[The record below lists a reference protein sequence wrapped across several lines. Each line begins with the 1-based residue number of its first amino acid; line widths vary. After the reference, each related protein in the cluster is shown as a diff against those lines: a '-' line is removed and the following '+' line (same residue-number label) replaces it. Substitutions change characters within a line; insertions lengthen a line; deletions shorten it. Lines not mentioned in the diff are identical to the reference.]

1 MPSTEQ
7 PLSFVRMKQDF
18 FASKPREAEKTPG
31 FLLQNQAKIAEE
43 HRHLTTVLKN
53 TNAPETYHRFQRY
66 CEDLLEQ
73 YDRTIR
79 HDVKKPIRDK
89 IIFAHVARIMLS
101 SARFIVLQSIELL
114 DQAHYFGPTN
124 NPSIA
129 IKRLMAPTWYFSVLS
144 VAVPGLR
151 LLTDLA
157 NVAKHAIYPTET
169 TKANDAHELSLSER
183 FTSELY
189 RAGVPLINDAVWVII
204 NTLSSYPHVFGL
216 APPVAMALVLIGLMV
231 DLGFLLYSY
240 HTAHTA
246 YREKKAQY
254 QDEIDSAYPGISPM
268 MSQHQL
274 LELELSYCGI
284 QSSFN
289 LSLLAGSAI
298 LCGFTLLLAAPLPIL
313 APLGGLTCLLGTSL
327 YLTAEAYAYYEQQK
341 FIDEHNKNLSQTSPS
356 SLATSKQA
364 KQEAWDNFVHPLISY
379 VCFPIILMSTF
390 AASPP
395 ASLLLL
401 IGFVT
406 YNLPSLYDE
415 PKPLPALTYEYSP
428 INSTSCFNASFQ
440 AN

>member
-1 MPSTEQ
+1 MPSAEQ

-18 FASKPREAEKTPG
+18 FASNLREAEKTPG

-43 HRHLTTVLKN
+43 HRHLTAVLKN
-53 TNAPETYHRFQRY
+53 SNAQKTYYEFKRY

-114 DQAHYFGPTN
+114 DQAHYFGPSN
-124 NPSIA
+124 HPSVA
-129 IKRLMAPTWYFSVLS
+129 IKRLMAPTWYFAILS
-144 VAVPGLR
+144 VAIPGLR

-169 TKANDAHELSLSER
+169 TQANNTHELSLSER

-189 RAGVPLINDAVWVII
+189 RAGAPLINDSVWVII
-204 NTLSSYPHVFGL
+204 NTLSSYPQVFGL
-216 APPVAMALVLIGLMV
+216 APPVAMALVLVGLMV

-240 HTAHTA
+240 RTAQTA
-246 YREKKAQY
+246 YQEKKDQY
-254 QDEIDSAYPGISPM
+254 EDEIDSAYPGISPM

-274 LELELSYCGI
+274 LELELTYCGI
-284 QSSFN
+284 QSGFN

-298 LCGFTLLLAAPLPIL
+298 LCGFTLLLATPLPIL
-313 APLGGLTCLLGTSL
+313 APIGGLICLLGTSL
-327 YLTAEAYAYYEQQK
+327 YLTAEAYAYYEQQT
-341 FIDEHNKNLSQTSPS
+341 FIDEHNKNLPQTSPS

-364 KQEAWDNFVHPLISY
+364 KQEAWDNFVHPLLSY
-379 VCFPIILMSTF
+379 VCFPVILMSTF

-401 IGFVT
+401 IGWIT
-406 YNLPSLYDE
+406 YNIPSLDDE
-415 PKPLPALTYEYSP
+415 PQSLPALTYAYSP
-428 INSTSCFNASFQ
+428 INSTACFSASFQ